1 LFCSLQGF
9 TGGQQMGRKI
19 FRFEAWWQKKHG
31 FAKEVKQVWQV
42 KTRYLDTWGVLKTKI
57 SNTQHM
63 SPVEEI

>member
-1 LFCSLQGF
+1 
-9 TGGQQMGRKI
+9 MGRKI
-19 FRFEAWWQKKHG
+19 FRFEPWWQKKHG

-42 KTRYLDTWGVLKTKI
+42 KTRHLDTWGVLKTKI